1 MIRAIGGRTLRFVLT
16 LVATSALVFAF
27 MRILPGD
34 PAEVVLGTGATE
46 EALEQTRAE
55 FGLDRPLI
63 VQYWDWI
70 SGIPMGD
77 FGVSYITGEDISP
90 IVLDRLSVSLILVV
104 SAMVLALIIA
114 VPLGSWAAVRH
125 RRADGVAISAASQFG
140 IALPSFLAGMLLVA
154 VFSLG
159 LGVLPAN
166 SWMPPAFDPAQF
178 VLHLILPVVAL
189 AAVQAAIMTR
199 YVRTA
204 MLEVM
209 GEDWMRTA
217 CAKGLSRF
225 QALRRHGLRNAAL
238 PVLTVSG
245 IQLTTLVIGAVVI
258 EQVFVIPGIGSELLE
273 AVAGRDLLTVQSI
286 VMLLALITLTVNFT
300 VDLLYVVVDPRTAIV
315 RTS

>member
-1 MIRAIGGRTLRFVLT
+1 MIRAVGGRALRFVLT
-16 LVATSALVFAF
+16 LFATSVLVFAF

-34 PAEVVLGTGATE
+34 PAEVALGTGATE

-55 FGLDRPLI
+55 FGLDRPLV

-70 SGIPMGD
+70 SGIPVGD
-77 FGVSYITGEDISP
+77 FGVSFITGEDISP

-104 SAMVLALIIA
+104 CAMALALVVA
-114 VPLGSWAAVRH
+114 VPLGAWAAARH
-125 RRADGVAISAASQFG
+125 RRADGIAISAGTQFG
-140 IALPSFLAGMLLVA
+140 IAVPNFLVGMLLVV

-159 LGVLPAN
+159 LGWLPAN
-166 SWMPPAFDPAQF
+166 SWMPPAYDPAQF
-178 VLHLILPVVAL
+178 VLHLVLPVVAL

-217 CAKGLSRF
+217 RAKGLSRF

-273 AVAGRDLLTVQSI
+273 AVATRDLLTVQSI
-286 VMLLALITLTVNFT
+286 VMLLALITLTVNFA
-300 VDLLYVVVDPRTAIV
+300 VDLLYLLLDPRTAV
-315 RTS
+315 RR

>member
-1 MIRAIGGRTLRFVLT
+1 MIRAVGGRALRFALT
-16 LVATSALVFAF
+16 LLATSVLVFAF

-55 FGLDRPLI
+55 FGLDRPL
-63 VQYWDWI
+63 VEQYWDWV
-70 SGIPMGD
+70 SGIPVGD
-77 FGVSYITGEDISP
+77 FGVSFITGEDISP
-90 IVLDRLSVSLILVV
+90 VVLDRLAVSLILVV
-104 SAMVLALIIA
+104 CAMALALLVA
-114 VPLGSWAAVRH
+114 VPLGTWAAVRH
-125 RRADGVAISAASQFG
+125 RRADGIAISAATQFG
-140 IALPSFLAGMLLVA
+140 IAVPNFLAGMLLVA
-154 VFSLG
+154 VFALG
-159 LGVLPAN
+159 LGWLPAN
-166 SWMPPAFDPAQF
+166 SWMPPAYDPAQF

-217 CAKGLSRF
+217 RAKGLSTF

-258 EQVFVIPGIGSELLE
+258 EQVFVIPGIGSELLT
-273 AVAGRDLLTVQSI
+273 AVAGRDLLTVQSV

-300 VDLLYVVVDPRTAIV
+300 VDLLYLVLDPRTAV
-315 RTS
+315 QR

>member
-1 MIRAIGGRTLRFVLT
+1 MIRAVGGRALRFVLT
-16 LVATSALVFAF
+16 LFATSVLVFAF
-27 MRILPGD
+27 MRVLPGD
-34 PAEVVLGTGATE
+34 PAEVALGTGATE

-55 FGLDRPLI
+55 FGLDRPLV

-70 SGIPMGD
+70 SGIPLGD
-77 FGVSYITGEDISP
+77 FGVSFITGEDISP

-104 SAMVLALIIA
+104 CAMALALVVA
-114 VPLGSWAAVRH
+114 VPLGAWAAARH
-125 RRADGVAISAASQFG
+125 RRADGIAISAGTQFG
-140 IALPSFLAGMLLVA
+140 IAVPNFLVGMLLVV

-159 LGVLPAN
+159 LGWFPAN
-166 SWMPPAFDPAQF
+166 SWMPPAYDPAQF
-178 VLHLILPVVAL
+178 VLHLVLPVVAL

-217 CAKGLSRF
+217 RAKGLSRF

-273 AVAGRDLLTVQSI
+273 AVATRDLLTVQSI

-300 VDLLYVVVDPRTAIV
+300 VDLLYLLLDPRTAV
-315 RTS
+315 RR